1 MIGLIVV
8 IGVVMIRRIQSRLYR
23 ETSVVTKLLLLELT
37 CDCTTGSNVVM
48 FTTVGDQHYQCTIYR
63 YYSLKLE

>member
-37 CDCTTGSNVVM
+37 CDCTTGTGSNV
-48 FTTVGDQHYQCTIYR
+48 
-63 YYSLKLE
+63 YYGG